1 MFIGTLPLFFQKLTE
16 GDDLDVLVFFQHK
29 HGLVGYD
36 SLGLA
41 CDRAFEDAVASFAA
55 RRSYLYTSSGLRYS
69 RADMIYFIKKH
80 WVII

>member
-1 MFIGTLPLFFQKLTE
+1 MSLFFQKLTE

-29 HGLVGYD
+29 HGLVTGYD
-36 SLGLA
+36 SLDPA
-41 CDRAFEDAVASFAA
+41 CERAFEDTVVSLSA